1 MERNR
6 KNRDKGRSLKERV
19 PKKHYRSEQSEDAL
33 ILSDELGVDVVSEF
47 PGLKVEDG
55 NVQAREEEEVVEY
68 ELETFGKAA
77 DPVRMYFKEIEPFPL
92 LTREVEVEIAKRTES
107 GNRDVLIV
115 VLNCPIAVR
124 EVTNLGGARN
134 PEE

>member
-1 MERNR
+1 
-6 KNRDKGRSLKERV
+6 LKERV
-19 PKKHYRSEQSEDAL
+19 PKKHYRSEQSEDAP
-33 ILSDELGVDVVSEF
+33 ILSDELGADVVSEF

-77 DPVRMYFKEIEPFPL
+77 DPVRIYLKELGSFSL
-92 LTREVEVEIAKRTES
+92 LTRGGEVEIAKKIES
-107 GNRDVLIV
+107 GQREVLIV
-115 VLNCPIAVR
+115 VLSCPIAVR

>member
-1 MERNR
+1 VERNR

-55 NVQAREEEEVVEY
+55 NVQAKEEEEVVEY
-68 ELETFGKAA
+68 ELETFGKAG
-77 DPVRMYFKEIEPFPL
+77 DPVRIYLKELGSLPL
-92 LTREVEVEIAKRTES
+92 LTRGGKWRSLKRSKVDS
-107 GNRDVLIV
+107 GRF
-115 VLNCPIAVR
+115 
-124 EVTNLGGARN
+124 
-134 PEE
+134 